1 MNRTNE
7 QKALGEMELEALE
20 KFLDYQGIAIRDYIN
35 PEIMGILEY
44 TNYVDLYYQAYGECF
59 ECQESP
65 CDEGCPYQVDKER
78 KQTNEQ

>member
-1 MNRTNE
+1 MNKTNE
-7 QKALGEMELEALE
+7 QKALGEMELESLE

-59 ECQESP
+59 ECQTTP
-65 CDEGCPYQVDKER
+65 CDEGCPYQVNREKE
-78 KQTNEQ
+78 